1 MDLLKNATPA
11 EKRAAAELQRIVA
24 KYDIRWAHDP
34 DRPYPVEEMGWMPV
48 GWVPMVE
55 RLVARLIKL
64 GWNRRLAQV
73 KEKFGGLRFYVDD
86 ASDEV
91 HAAIDRAE
99 RHSYRTCEVCGARG
113 RLMGD
118 GALGT
123 RCVAHELKKRG
134 G

>member
-1 MDLLKNATPA
+1 
-11 EKRAAAELQRIVA
+11 
-24 KYDIRWAHDP
+24 
-34 DRPYPVEEMGWMPV
+34 MPV
-48 GWVPMVE
+48 GWVPLVE

-99 RHSYRTCEVCGARG
+99 RRSYRTCEVCGARG

-123 RCVAHELKKRG
+123 RCVAHEPKKRG
-134 G
+134 E